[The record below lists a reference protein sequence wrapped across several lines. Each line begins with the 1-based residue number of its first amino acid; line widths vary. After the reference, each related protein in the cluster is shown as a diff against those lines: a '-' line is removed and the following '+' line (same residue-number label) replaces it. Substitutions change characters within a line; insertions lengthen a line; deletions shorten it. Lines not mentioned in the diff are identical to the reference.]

1 MRKYIITIL
10 FIIMLIGSAIVLMCP
25 ADTES
30 VLAENREPQ
39 EFPAFSVS
47 SVWSGSY
54 MSQIDDYVN
63 DNIGFRSKIMTLS
76 DKIQSCFGFLP
87 DGMGKIISTTKDIG
101 TGESQDSHLVL
112 YDGRIMEM
120 FSSNPKVEEQYA
132 EALNTV
138 REALP
143 ERVRMYSM
151 LIPTQLE
158 FCEPLYAGVEDSQRE
173 AVDTVYGRLNN
184 ITAVDA
190 YSKLYDATAGGADYL
205 YFNTDHHWTMD
216 GSYLGYAAFAQAAG
230 KTPAAK
236 ESYQM
241 KELGSFCGSL
251 YLKAKSQLPWNTYD
265 NMFYYDTVA
274 NGSFSMLMRAE
285 DGVTEYGTQT
295 PVFDTNNCNYNLFF
309 GGDQPLMEITNN
321 DRPDGET
328 IVIIKDS
335 YANAL
340 IPWLI
345 NDYYR
350 VVVIDPRSFG
360 GNLLNE
366 IERYDADEVAVFNY
380 VLTTTFSDYCGMITD
395 LLTN

>member
-1 MRKYIITIL
+1 MRKYAITFL
-10 FIIMLIGSAIVLMCP
+10 FMLMLIGSAVVLMCP

-63 DNIGFRSKIMTLS
+63 DNIGFRSRIMTLS

-87 DGMGKIISTTKDIG
+87 NGMGKIISTTKDIG

-112 YDGRIMEM
+112 YDGKIMEM
-120 FSSNPKVEEQYA
+120 FLSSPEVEEQYA
-132 EALNTV
+132 DALNTV
-138 REALP
+138 RKALP
-143 ERVRMYSM
+143 DSVKMYSM

-158 FCEPLYAGVEDSQRE
+158 FSEPLYSGVQDSQRKAIE
-173 AVDTVYGRLNN
+173 TVYGRLKN
-184 ITAVDA
+184 ITAVDV
-190 YSKLYDATAGGADYL
+190 YGRLSDASAAGEDYI
-205 YFNTDHHWTMD
+205 YFRTDHHWTMN
-216 GSYLGYAAFAQAAG
+216 GSYLGYAAFMEAEG
-230 KTPAAK
+230 RKPEPK
-236 ESYQM
+236 EDYRL
-241 KELGSFCGSL
+241 KELGSFQGSL
-251 YLKAKSQLPWNTYD
+251 YLKAKSQLPWDAYD
-265 NMFYYDTVA
+265 DMFYYDTA
-274 NGSFSMLMRAE
+274 ENGDFDMLMRAE
-285 DGVTEYGTQT
+285 DGITEYGTQS

-321 DRPDGET
+321 GRPDGKT

-340 IPWLI
+340 IPWLL

-350 VVVIDPRSFG
+350 LVVIDPRSFG
-360 GNLLNE
+360 GNLLDE
-366 IERYDADEVAVFNY
+366 VDRYDADEVAVFNY
-380 VLTTTFSDYCGMITD
+380 VLTTTFSDYCEMLTD